1 MPDSDSHDPA
11 SQSTTGADVASCVI
25 RVASLEQSARFYC
38 QVFDCKVVIRER
50 DMLLLSTPKG
60 FQIYLHQAAN
70 LRPRREDELGIQF
83 MVWATDSESE
93 QRRIAERMRAQDV
106 AVYCHSV
113 AGMTILEGVDPDG
126 SRVVVACPGPGQMP
140 CTHIAPRLRA

>member
-1 MPDSDSHDPA
+1 
-11 SQSTTGADVASCVI
+11 
-25 RVASLEQSARFYC
+25 
-38 QVFDCKVVIRER
+38 
-50 DMLLLSTPKG
+50 
-60 FQIYLHQAAN
+60 
-70 LRPRREDELGIQF
+70 

-140 CTHIAPRLRA
+140 AHISRRACGHVTASDATHGRCTTSGR